1 MNLKKSKLITL
12 ILAINSLL
20 ALKALITYRIE
31 VYPYREKLGIMNIN
45 IANGM
50 TAMRLLAKNSKT
62 ISESNSA
69 SLSGTFNNSTSDSL
83 DGEVLVSWKQ
93 QHSDGLLYCYDTQLD
108 FEGTALSNGTDITNL
123 ALVKINTYNN
133 ISILSGEGVKSYT
146 FINNS
151 NKYVPYKLALVSY
164 DNSLDTLALDN
175 INFTETV
182 ENTYG
187 ITIHDGLAYIEQ
199 GLVDGVS
206 RIEYDNNDEKVYL
219 NYTFDIIGDK
229 DKLKELPKDFN
240 LDIINKYNGASYSD
254 KLESIAYKFDNS
266 KYITDNKDY
275 VQLSLTVSLVF
286 DPEYINAL
294 LSEVGDN
301 SINFKSIGYAQNSF
315 SNLFVFRVNS
325 LFDINLN

>member
-31 VYPYREKLGIMNIN
+31 VYPYKEKLGIMNTN
-45 IANGM
+45 IENGM
-50 TAMRLLAKNSKT
+50 NAMRLLAKNSKI
-62 ISESNSA
+62 ISESNNA
-69 SLSGTFNNSTSDSL
+69 SLSANDTNLSSNSL
-83 DGEVLVSWKQ
+83 DGEVLISWKQ
-93 QHSDGLLYCYDTQLD
+93 AHSDGLLYCYDNQLD
-108 FEGTALSNGTDITNL
+108 FEGTDLSDGTDITNL
-123 ALVKINTYNN
+123 ALIKINTYNN
-133 ISILSGEGVKSYT
+133 ISTLSGEGVKSYA

-164 DNSLDTLALDN
+164 DNSLDSLVLDN
-175 INFTETV
+175 INFNEATEDT
-182 ENTYG
+182 NG
-187 ITIHDGLAYIEQ
+187 ITINDGIAYIEQ

-206 RIEYDNNDEKVYL
+206 RIEYDNNDEKIYL

-229 DKLKELPKDFN
+229 DKLEELPKNFS
-240 LDIINKYNGASYSD
+240 LDVINKYNGASYSD

-266 KYITDNKDY
+266 KYITENKDY

-286 DPEYINAL
+286 DPEYINAV
-294 LSEVGDN
+294 LSEIGDN

>member
-31 VYPYREKLGIMNIN
+31 VYPYKEKLGIMNTN
-45 IANGM
+45 IENGM
-50 TAMRLLAKNSKT
+50 NAMQALAKNSKN
-62 ISESNSA
+62 INESNSA
-69 SLSGTFNNSTSDSL
+69 SLSDTFASSTSNSL
-83 DGEVLVSWKQ
+83 DGEVLISWKQ
-93 QHSDGLLYCYDTQLD
+93 VHSDGLLYCYDNQLD
-108 FEGTALSNGTDITNL
+108 FEGTALSDGTDITNL
-123 ALVKINTYNN
+123 ALIKINTYNN
-133 ISILSGEGVKSYT
+133 ISTLRGEGIKSYA

-164 DNSLDTLALDN
+164 DNSLDNLVLDN

-182 ENTYG
+182 ENTNG

-240 LDIINKYNGASYSD
+240 LDIINKYNGTSYSD

-266 KYITDNKDY
+266 KYITENKDY

-294 LSEVGDN
+294 LSEIGS

>member
-31 VYPYREKLGIMNIN
+31 VYPYKEKLGIMNTN
-45 IANGM
+45 IENGM
-50 TAMRLLAKNSKT
+50 NAMRLLAKNSKT
-62 ISESNSA
+62 MSESNNA
-69 SLSGTFNNSTSDSL
+69 SLSDNNTNSNSDSL
-83 DGEVLVSWKQ
+83 DGEVLISWKQ
-93 QHSDGLLYCYDTQLD
+93 AHSDGLLYCYDNQLD
-108 FEGTALSNGTDITNL
+108 SEGTALSDGTDITNL
-123 ALVKINTYNN
+123 ALIKINTYNN
-133 ISILSGEGVKSYT
+133 ISILSGEGVKSYA

-164 DNSLDTLALDN
+164 DNSLDSLVLDN
-175 INFTETV
+175 INFTEAT
-182 ENTYG
+182 ESTNG
-187 ITIHDGLAYIEQ
+187 ITINDGLAYIEQ

-206 RIEYDNNDEKVYL
+206 RIEYDNNDEKIYL

-229 DKLKELPKDFN
+229 DKLEELPKNFS
-240 LDIINKYNGASYSD
+240 LDVINKYNGASYSD

-266 KYITDNKDY
+266 KYITENKDY

-294 LSEVGDN
+294 LSEIGDN

-315 SNLFVFRVNS
+315 SNLFIFRVNS

>member
-31 VYPYREKLGIMNIN
+31 VYPYKEKLGIMNTN
-45 IANGM
+45 IENGM
-50 TAMRLLAKNSKT
+50 NAMQALAKNSKN
-62 ISESNSA
+62 INESNSA
-69 SLSGTFNNSTSDSL
+69 SLSGTFANSTSDSL
-83 DGEVLVSWKQ
+83 DGEVLISWKQ
-93 QHSDGLLYCYDTQLD
+93 QHLDGLLYCYDNQLD
-108 FEGTALSNGTDITNL
+108 FEGTALSDGTDITNL

-133 ISILSGEGVKSYT
+133 ISTLSGEGVKSYA
-146 FINNS
+146 FINS
-151 NKYVPYKLALVSY
+151 FNKYVPYKLALVSY
-164 DNSLDTLALDN
+164 DNSLDNLVLDN
-175 INFTETV
+175 INFTEVT
-182 ENTYG
+182 ESTDG

-199 GLVDGVS
+199 GLVDGIS
-206 RIEYDNNDEKVYL
+206 RIEYDSNDEKVYL

-229 DKLKELPKDFN
+229 DRLKELPKNFN

-254 KLESIAYKFDNS
+254 RLESIAYKFDNS

-275 VQLSLTVSLVF
+275 VQLSLTISLVF